1 MSGPTDDDYAAF
13 TSVLARKDG
22 AVLTVS
28 LNRPAQRNA
37 INGDVHEALRR
48 IFALA
53 AGDPDV
59 RAIVLRGEG
68 KAFCAGGDVGTMAGA
83 DEGPAPSPALT
94 VRSTLEAAEMV
105 ELLLAVPQPIVCA
118 LQGFAMGLGATIALL
133 CDVVV
138 MAEDAQIADTH
149 VNIGLVAGDGGAVIW
164 PLLAP
169 LGAVKWHLMTGER
182 ISGVEAV
189 RLGLAFKAVP
199 AAELDATAQALAARL
214 AQAAPL
220 AVRGTKETLNRIVR
234 ERVSLVL
241 QTGLLLEGATMVSED
256 HREAAS
262 AFLAKRQPTFQ
273 GR

>member
-1 MSGPTDDDYAAF
+1 MSAYADF
-13 TSVLARKDG
+13 TTVLAEKAG

-37 INGDVHEALRR
+37 VNADMHESLRR

-53 AGDPDV
+53 AADPEV

-68 KAFCAGGDVGTMAGA
+68 KAFCAGGDVNTMEGAG
-83 DEGPAPSPALT
+83 DGPGPSPALT
-94 VRSTLEAAEMV
+94 VRSTLEAADMV
-105 ELLLAVPQPIVCA
+105 ELLLAVPQPVVCA
-118 LQGFAMGLGATIALL
+118 VQGYAMGLGATIALL

-138 MAEDAQIADTH
+138 IAEDAQIADTH

-169 LGAVKWHLMTGER
+169 LGAVKWYLMTGER
-182 ISGVEAV
+182 ISGVEAA
-189 RLGLAFKAVP
+189 RLGLALKAVP
-199 AAELDATAQALAARL
+199 AAELDAAAQALAARL
-214 AQAAPL
+214 AQVAPL